1 VAGLT
6 GHSAG
11 RLKPV
16 PPALHLLDSVP
27 STQDR
32 LHELA
37 AQGAPGGTAVLA
49 AEQTEGRGRRG
60 RPWASPRGGLWLSVL
75 CRPDAALAI
84 ELLSLRVAL
93 AVARAIEARVPAVA
107 IRLKWPNDLMLD
119 DRKLG
124 GILCEARWQGDRPAW
139 VAVGIG
145 LNLGNPIPRELAD
158 QAVSLAG
165 YAPQLTPESLAPDLV
180 TAVLAPGEPARALS
194 PAEVTSFAERD
205 WLRGRRIREPE
216 AGTAEGISPDGLLGI
231 RRDDGTLALVRSGTV
246 VIRET

>member
-6 GHSAG
+6 GHPAG

-16 PPALHLLDSVP
+16 PATLHLLDSVP

-37 AQGAPGGTAVLA
+37 GQGVPAGTAVLA

-60 RPWASPRGGLWLSVL
+60 RHWASPRGGLWLSVL
-75 CRPDAALAI
+75 CRPAAALAT

-93 AVARAIEARVPAVA
+93 AVARVIEARVATVAV
-107 IRLKWPNDLMLD
+107 RLKWPNDLMLD

-145 LNLGNPIPRELAD
+145 LNLRNPIPRELAD

-165 YAPQLTPESLAPDLV
+165 YAPEVTPENLAPDLV
-180 TAVLAPGEPARALS
+180 TAVLAAGEPDRALS
-194 PAEVTSFAERD
+194 PAELTSFVERD

-216 AGTAEGISPDGLLGI
+216 AGTAEGISAEGLLAV

-246 VIRET
+246 VLA